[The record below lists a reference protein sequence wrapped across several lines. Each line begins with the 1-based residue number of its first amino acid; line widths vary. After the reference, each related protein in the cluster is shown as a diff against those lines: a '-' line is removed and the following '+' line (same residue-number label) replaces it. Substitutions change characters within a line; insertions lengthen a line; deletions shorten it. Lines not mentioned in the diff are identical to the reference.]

1 MQHTYPTRPRKPL
14 RAETIRT
21 GQAAMDRLQ
30 TGERSPHHDASS
42 AGRLEIAGEVKPFL
56 ADGHYV
62 ECRPFRDFSIRVGEA
77 VELEVPG
84 SLTGRSR

>member
-1 MQHTYPTRPRKPL
+1 
-14 RAETIRT
+14 
-21 GQAAMDRLQ
+21 MDRLQ

-62 ECRPFRDFSIRVGEA
+62 ECRPFREVPIRDVEA
-77 VELEVPG
+77 VELEVPA
-84 SLTGRSR
+84 LLIGRSR

>member
-21 GQAAMDRLQ
+21 GQAAMDCLQ

-62 ECRPFRDFSIRVGEA
+62 ECRPFRAFSIRVGEA
-77 VELEVPG
+77 AELEVPAP
-84 SLTGRSR
+84 LTGRSR